1 MRLDAFRTLMLAS
14 MVSLTVCSDAA
25 APDYTRPAVPQSPP
39 SSPPASPDA
48 IYLAQERSALVGD
61 SALLRAYVYRGG
73 KQGPDTLSWVVQSPA
88 IASIEVVERDR
99 IRVHALRP
107 GQTMVTVRTMGSRAP
122 LSAAVRVNVLARSS
136 EPSPIVA
143 DEFRVVQLVNFF
155 DGGWGY
161 SPQLTLRDTTGR
173 GTSKVVALTVE
184 LPGVGPLQCWADRV
198 VGTAP
203 WAAFAPVGSMD
214 GTYVHSDR
222 GVDAGTQ
229 TVAQV
234 TVRLA
239 DTLGVL
245 LTVKGTIG
253 PGAWQAGWPDAVDVV
268 AACE

>member
-14 MVSLTVCSDAA
+14 MVSLTACSDAA

-161 SPQLTLRDTTGR
+161 SRSSPCATRRVEARVRSLRSRWSFRGSGLCNAGPTEWLGPRRGR
-173 GTSKVVALTVE
+173 PS
-184 LPGVGPLQCWADRV
+184 RR
-198 VGTAP
+198 
-203 WAAFAPVGSMD
+203 S
-214 GTYVHSDR
+214 
-222 GVDAGTQ
+222 
-229 TVAQV
+229 
-234 TVRLA
+234 
-239 DTLGVL
+239 
-245 LTVKGTIG
+245 
-253 PGAWQAGWPDAVDVV
+253 GAWMVRMSTRI
-268 AACE
+268 AASMPARRPWRR